1 MRKIQLFG
9 IALVALCAFSS
20 FTAVSAFAALEFE
33 PAKWLKNG
41 VAITTT
47 ESANTEGEL
56 LFLNLLNG
64 AELLCSGLF
73 EGTVGANGVD
83 EVTAVFAL
91 GATSPT
97 LELDEKGENGILCTA
112 LKTCEKPA
120 AGEDTEIWPVNLPFK
135 TQLDLDKQEPT
146 LFFDLAIGNGLG
158 AGKEFPAY
166 LILCLVFLVNVE
178 ELCESLIGTFGEVSN
193 AATDVEPLGPLVPE
207 GTCNGNAEDGE
218 IENNVNNVA
227 LISLLNGGTL
237 AVSE

>member
-33 PAKWLKNG
+33 PAQWLKNG
-41 VAITTT
+41 APITTT
-47 ESANTEGEL
+47 ESTNTEGEL

-64 AELLCSGLF
+64 AEILCSGLF
-73 EGTVGANGVD
+73 VGTVGANGVD
-83 EVTAVFAL
+83 EITEVFAL

-97 LELDEKGENGILCTA
+97 IELDKEGENGIKCEA
-112 LKTCEKPA
+112 LKTCEKPSP
-120 AGEDTEIWPVNLPFK
+120 EDTEIWPVNLPFK

-158 AGKEFPAY
+158 AGKELPAY

-178 ELCESLIGTFGEVSN
+178 ELCEAVAGTFGEVSN
-193 AATDVEPLGPLVPE
+193 AMTDVEPLGSLTPE
-207 GTCNGNAEDGE
+207 STCNGNAEDGE
-218 IENNVNNVA
+218 IENNAENVA